1 MISTGNQEP
10 DMKKY
15 AIGMGLAVV
24 LLVVVACGETGPS
37 QHATDANGNES
48 AATSVGPLPGE
59 EDELSN
65 PFSEPSTQAETLLAA
80 DDMLLAPRVGDMD
93 SMKEWRGVRI
103 LTVYSTG
110 QYYFH
115 KGQEKGFTKDWA
127 VLFEKFLNRN
137 TPRKELKVRAVI
149 VPVARNQLI
158 PALLAGRGDIIIA
171 NLSITPQREEVLD
184 FSIPVSKPLSEIL
197 VTGPSAPAL
206 ASIDDLSGQV
216 VHVRLSSSYRESL
229 EALNKRLVSK
239 GKAPVE
245 IEPASEFLEDEDLIE
260 MVNSGLL
267 PWAVID
273 DYKLLI
279 WKDVFPDLVPRPDIV
294 LRESGQIAWAF
305 RKNSPQLA
313 AEVNAFLKKN
323 RQGTLVGNV
332 LVKRYVTDFD
342 WAKNAFSDEDYAR
355 FQQLLAIFK
364 KYGELY
370 EVDHILAAAQGYQES
385 RLNQSARSKSGAI
398 GIMQLLPSTALDHN
412 IAIDNIEKTENNIHA
427 GVKYLSFLRNR
438 YFNDPQIEE
447 TNQTLMALAA
457 YNLGPARV
465 IELRNKAKSK
475 GYDPNVWFD
484 NVELAAASHVGREP
498 VQYVAN
504 IYKYY
509 VAYRGA
515 LKDVSRRNTAR
526 EKAGIGE
533 L

>member
-1 MISTGNQEP
+1 MV
-10 DMKKY
+10 KY
-15 AIGMGLAVV
+15 FVWVGLALA
-24 LLVVVACGETGPS
+24 LLGVMACGDSQQTQQAPNSDSSATPQIGPM
-37 QHATDANGNES
+37 
-48 AATSVGPLPGE
+48 PGE
-59 EDELSN
+59 DEELSH
-65 PFSEPSTQAETLLAA
+65 PFTDQSTHAENLLAA
-80 DDMLLAPRVGDMD
+80 EDTIVAARTGDMD
-93 SMKEWRGVRI
+93 SMKEWRAIRI

-115 KGQEKGFTKDWA
+115 KGQEKGFTKEWA
-127 VLFEKFLNRN
+127 ALLEKFINRN
-137 TPRKELKVRAVI
+137 KPRKEIKVRAVI

-158 PALLAGRGDIIIA
+158 PSLLAGRGDLIIA
-171 NLSITPQREEVLD
+171 NLSITPEREQVLD

-216 VHVRLSSSYRESL
+216 VHVRHSSSYRESL
-229 EALNKRLVSK
+229 DQLNVSF
-239 GKAPVE
+239 KARDMPPVE
-245 IEPASEFLEDEDLIE
+245 IEPVSEFLEDEDLIE

-273 DYKLLI
+273 DYKLLM
-279 WKDVFPDLVPRPDIV
+279 WEDVFPALVPRSDIV
-294 LRESGQIAWAF
+294 LRKGGQIAWAF
-305 RKNSPQLA
+305 RQNSPLLA

-332 LVKRYVTDFD
+332 LVKRYVTEFD
-342 WAKNAFSDEDYAR
+342 WTRNAFSDEDYAR
-355 FQQLLAIFK
+355 FQQLLGVFK

-385 RLNQSARSKSGAI
+385 RLDQSARSKSGAV
-398 GIMQLLPSTALDHN
+398 GIMQLLPSTARDHN

-427 GVKYLSFLRNR
+427 GVKYLNFLRNR
-438 YFNDPQIEE
+438 YFSDPEIEKAD
-447 TNQTLMALAA
+447 QTLLALAA
-457 YNLGPARV
+457 YNLGPARMTK
-465 IELRNKAKSK
+465 LRNKAKSK

-484 NVELAAASHVGREP
+484 NVELAAATHVGSEP

-509 VAYRGA
+509 IAYRGA
-515 LKDVSRRNTAR
+515 LRDVTLRNTAR
-526 EKAGIGE
+526 EKAGIGD